1 MGLRSCAQGGFVPLG
16 YHCSVGEWGCP
27 SCPRTQ
33 HEVGCPWAP
42 DTRGAIPG
50 PALLPAP
57 SHNLHPAAC
66 GPRVH
71 GPPLSHPSWSTLPHL
86 LAETLRPMR
95 APVGLGDTAG
105 AGWGR
110 AVVLP
115 GLTGCPRPPT
125 PVPEIV
131 AVVHLEGRAAF
142 PRVMFHT
149 WVLDRVV
156 CRVPWALGVRVLLI
170 CDL

>member
-1 MGLRSCAQGGFVPLG
+1 MGLRSCAQGGFVPSG
-16 YHCSVGEWGCP
+16 YHCSARERGCP

-50 PALLPAP
+50 PALLSAP

-71 GPPLSHPSWSTLPHL
+71 GPPLSHPSWSPLPHL

-95 APVGLGDTAG
+95 VPVGLGDTAG

-115 GLTGCPRPPT
+115 GPAGVSPPPAPCARDSGCGAPGGACSLSPCDVSHMGSGPRGVQGSLGSRGPGS
-125 PVPEIV
+125 
-131 AVVHLEGRAAF
+131 AHL
-142 PRVMFHT
+142 
-149 WVLDRVV
+149 
-156 CRVPWALGVRVLLI
+156 
-170 CDL
+170 